1 MQLPSV
7 NKYIGLKNRI
17 KVGWHDIETCCQV
30 WRVQGQTIRMSPLAL
45 SLDPEKWAEWKEK
58 CEERDRWSQTERQS
72 GLPGQCHGRI
82 QRNIHSKWYRV
93 GKEREHEGAQ
103 NGRFE
108 RRRHLEIIDMNLI
121 SDGWP
126 GVSRWNQFWNFFE
139 IILHTFRYWAPT
151 DPSCVVLLW
160 ELNKKVYIY
169 LQSQSNIFK
178 SYFSQGQ
185 RKQCSISLHRC
196 PPWPVGCRAS
206 FERSQGAGL
215 GLKKPESWTLHKE
228 SRPDQF
234 HFHFICQRFY
244 TMYNVC
250 KHRWKLY
257 HMVRSSLLP
266 GDRIWTH
273 QGSRRIPEGHLKG
286 SGIRYL

>member
-1 MQLPSV
+1 MLSSV
-7 NKYIGLKNRI
+7 TGAGSDDQNESSGSFPWPR
-17 KVGWHDIETCCQV
+17 KVGRVKRKV
-30 WRVQGQTIRMSPLAL
+30 WRARPLIPDGEAIWASWSMPWEDSTQYSFQMVQGWERKGAWRGS
-45 SLDPEKWAEWKEK
+45 KWAFWA
-58 CEERDRWSQTERQS
+58 STTS
-72 GLPGQCHGRI
+72 GNH
-82 QRNIHSKWYRV
+82 W
-93 GKEREHEGAQ
+93 HEP
-103 NGRFE
+103 
-108 RRRHLEIIDMNLI
+108 HLWRMTWCLKMESILE
-121 SDGWP
+121 
-126 GVSRWNQFWNFFE
+126 FFE
-139 IILHTFRYWAPT
+139 IVWHTFRYWAPT

-206 FERSQGAGL
+206 FERSQGAL

>member
-1 MQLPSV
+1 MLSSV
-7 NKYIGLKNRI
+7 TGAGSDDQNESSGSFPWPR
-17 KVGWHDIETCCQV
+17 KVGRVKRKV
-30 WRVQGQTIRMSPLAL
+30 WRARPLIPDGEAI
-45 SLDPEKWAEWKEK
+45 WASWSTPWK
-58 CEERDRWSQTERQS
+58 DSTQYS
-72 GLPGQCHGRI
+72 FH
-82 QRNIHSKWYRV
+82 KWYRV

-151 DPSCVVLLW
+151 DPSCVVLVW

-169 LQSQSNIFK
+169 LQSQSNISK

-257 HMVRSSLLP
+257 HLVRPSLLP
-266 GDRIWTH
+266 GDRMWTH